1 MGRPAGEPGK
11 AGGQQHREAV
21 CDFGAPGEQGIPRRE
36 LIRQLFYQQSAEFD
50 TGANLRITVYRLR
63 RALKNAG
70 IPCPEGEDYILSGRG
85 LYRWNPSIP
94 LSVDVVEFRDLAAKA
109 ETETDREA
117 SLRLGQEAFALCLG
131 EFLPEFGSEEW
142 VGRWQA
148 EWERTFKELFL
159 QQYGLMIQGA
169 AMCGPTTWPSGRP
182 PSTHTRSTRSTCWTA

>member
-1 MGRPAGEPGK
+1 MLKVKTLGCLQLIWDGQPVSLGKQAGNNIAK
-11 AGGQQHREAV
+11 LFVILALQ
-21 CDFGAPGEQGIPRRE
+21 GEQGIPRRE

-109 ETETDREA
+109 EAETDREA
-117 SLRLGQEAFALCLG
+117 SLCLG

-159 QQYGLMIQGA
+159 QQYGLMIQGGGHVRAYNLAKWA
-169 AMCGPTTWPSGRP
+169 ASLYPYEE
-182 PSTHTRSTRSTCWTA
+182 

>member
-1 MGRPAGEPGK
+1 MTRGPTCGSRSTGC
-11 AGGQQHREAV
+11 GG
-21 CDFGAPGEQGIPRRE
+21 
-36 LIRQLFYQQSAEFD
+36 
-50 TGANLRITVYRLR
+50 
-63 RALKNAG
+63 ALKNAG

-109 ETETDREA
+109 EAETDREA

-159 QQYGLMIQGA
+159 QQYGLMIQGGGHVRA
-169 AMCGPTTWPSGRP
+169 YNLAKWGGLPLPIRG
-182 PSTHTRSTRSTCWTA
+182 STRSTCWTA

>member
-1 MGRPAGEPGK
+1 MGRPAVEPGK

-94 LSVDVVEFRDLAAKA
+94 LSVDVVEQK
-109 ETETDREA
+109 
-117 SLRLGQEAFALCLG
+117 
-131 EFLPEFGSEEW
+131 
-142 VGRWQA
+142 
-148 EWERTFKELFL
+148 
-159 QQYGLMIQGA
+159 
-169 AMCGPTTWPSGRP
+169 
-182 PSTHTRSTRSTCWTA
+182 

>member
-1 MGRPAGEPGK
+1 MLKVKTLGCLQLIWDGQPVSLGKQAGNNIAK
-11 AGGQQHREAV
+11 LFVILALQ
-21 CDFGAPGEQGIPRRE
+21 GEQGIPRRE

-109 ETETDREA
+109 EAEPDRGA
-117 SLRLGQEAFALCLG
+117 SLRLGQEAFALCVG

-142 VGRWQA
+142 VGR
-148 EWERTFKELFL
+148 
-159 QQYGLMIQGA
+159 
-169 AMCGPTTWPSGRP
+169 
-182 PSTHTRSTRSTCWTA
+182 

>member
-1 MGRPAGEPGK
+1 MLKVKTLGCLQLIWDGQPVSLGKQAGNNIAK
-11 AGGQQHREAV
+11 LFVILALQ
-21 CDFGAPGEQGIPRRE
+21 GEQGIPRRE

-109 ETETDREA
+109 EAAAKQIATALDLRGFWGSN
-117 SLRLGQEAFALCLG
+117 SLSAPTARFTLTSWPRGRTIRGTTRLKPATSPSLPFTTGRFA
-131 EFLPEFGSEEW
+131 
-142 VGRWQA
+142 
-148 EWERTFKELFL
+148 
-159 QQYGLMIQGA
+159 I
-169 AMCGPTTWPSGRP
+169 GPCPRLNCS
-182 PSTHTRSTRSTCWTA
+182 SRS